1 MSWRR
6 FLHAIGFNR
15 GFGRTWLLFAY
26 LFLYMPMVALVVYSF
41 NESPLPSVWG
51 GASLRWYR
59 ELLKDR
65 ELVAGLWLSLR
76 IALYTGLS
84 SVVLGTLAA
93 FTLVRYRRFLG
104 RTAFSG
110 MVNAPLV
117 MPEVIIGL
125 SLLLML
131 VTVQRWLSSPAVTGV
146 FPFLN
151 GFPERGLL
159 TIWMGHL
166 LVGLAYATVVIQ
178 ARLQELN
185 KDLEE
190 AATILGA
197 RPVQVFFLV
206 TLPLIANSLVS
217 AFLLTF
223 TLSLDDVVLS
233 AFLSGPGA
241 TTLPLVTFPRARLG
255 MRPDINAAA
264 TLIIAVV
271 SAGVVTGSLLIARN
285 ERRRAAEIAA
295 AQRAVSTDDTQDQP
309 VGALAAS
316 P

>member
-1 MSWRR
+1 MSLQR
-6 FLHAIGFNR
+6 FLHGMGFNK
-15 GFGRTWLLFAY
+15 LFAKGW
-26 LFLYMPMVALVVYSF
+26 LGAGFVFLYLPMLALIVYSF
-41 NESPLPSVWG
+41 NDSPLPVHWG
-51 GASLRWYR
+51 GLSLRWYR
-59 ELLKDR
+59 ALVTDR
-65 ELVAGLWLSLR
+65 DLQEGLWLSLR

-84 SVVLGTLAA
+84 SVVLGILAA
-93 FTLVRYRRFLG
+93 FTLVKYRRFFG
-104 RTAFSG
+104 RTIFSG

-131 VTVQRWLSSPAVTGV
+131 VTMQHWL
-146 FPFLN
+146 

-166 LVGLAYATVVIQ
+166 LLGLAYATVVIQ
-178 ARLQELN
+178 ARLQDLN
-185 KDLEE
+185 PELEE
-190 AATILGA
+190 AAAILGA
-197 RPVQVFFLV
+197 RPIQVFFLV

-241 TTLPLVTFPRARLG
+241 TTMPLVIFSRARLG

-264 TLIIAVV
+264 TVIISVV
-271 SAGVVTGSLLIARN
+271 SLGVIAGSILIFRA
-285 ERRRAAEIAA
+285 ERRRAAEMAA
-295 AQRAVSTDDTQDQP
+295 AQRA
-309 VGALAAS
+309 
-316 P
+316 

>member
-1 MSWRR
+1 VSLQR
-6 FLHAIGFNR
+6 FLLGIGFNR
-15 GFGRTWLLFAY
+15 LFGKGWLLAGFV
-26 LFLYMPMVALVVYSF
+26 FLYVPMVSLIVYSF
-41 NESPLPSVWG
+41 NDPELQARWTG
-51 GASLRWYR
+51 GTLRWYR
-59 ELLKDR
+59 ALASDGELL
-65 ELVAGLWLSLR
+65 AGLWLSLR
-76 IALYTGLS
+76 IALYTGLG

-93 FTLVRYRRFLG
+93 FTLVKYRRFLG
-104 RTAFSG
+104 RTIFSG

-131 VTVQRWLSSPAVTGV
+131 VTMQRWL
-146 FPFLN
+146 

-166 LVGLAYATVVIQ
+166 LLGLAYATVVIQ

-206 TLPLIANSLVS
+206 TLPLITNSLLS
-217 AFLLTF
+217 AFLLSF

-233 AFLSGPGA
+233 AFLNGPGSN
-241 TTLPLVTFPRARLG
+241 TMPLVIFSRARLG
-255 MRPDINAAA
+255 FKPSINAAA
-264 TLIIAVV
+264 SIIILVV
-271 SAGVVTGSLLIARN
+271 SVGVVAGSLLIARA
-285 ERRRAAEIAA
+285 ERRRAAEMAA
-295 AQRAVSTDDTQDQP
+295 AQRA
-309 VGALAAS
+309 
-316 P
+316 